1 MKTRLDC
8 ISSRVQTSWVKLST
22 AVSECVEYNK
32 VKPEGCNPKIIFG
45 KVSLRMN
52 EDKCPSCYYVK
63 ERLCKKSKP
72 FIKFLSY

>member
-32 VKPEGCNPKIIFG
+32 VKPEGCNPKKNIWEGIP
-45 KVSLRMN
+45 
-52 EDKCPSCYYVK
+52 ED
-63 ERLCKKSKP
+63 E
-72 FIKFLSY
+72 